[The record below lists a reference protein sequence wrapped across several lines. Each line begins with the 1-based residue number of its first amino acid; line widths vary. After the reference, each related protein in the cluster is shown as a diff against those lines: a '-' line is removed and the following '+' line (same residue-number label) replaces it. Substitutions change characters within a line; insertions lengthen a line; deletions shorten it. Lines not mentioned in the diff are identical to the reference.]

1 LLLGNRPITARQAP
15 AEDRK
20 RQDVADI
27 FREVDEDIRKER
39 YQKLWK
45 RYRWWLLGITLALII
60 AVAAYVII
68 KEQNDARRIDEGR
81 QFAAA
86 LGELEAGR
94 SKGAADAFLALAD
107 STDSGYLALARLR
120 AADALVQASDIT
132 GAIALYDEL
141 AGDSRADP
149 LYRELAVLL
158 AAERLLDRAG
168 PEDVMQRLAPL
179 VSGDGPWRSLASEI
193 TGIAQIRAGRNDA
206 ARAIFTELSDDA
218 RAPNGVRSRAQ
229 ELLTS
234 LGGPL
239 ESEQPAPSEPE
250 AQADG
255 PVETQTNGGTD

>member
-1 LLLGNRPITARQAP
+1 M
-15 AEDRK
+15 
-20 RQDVADI
+20 ADI

-39 YQKLWK
+39 YEKLWK

-68 KEQNDARRIDEGR
+68 KEQNDARHIDEGR

-94 SKGAADAFLALAD
+94 LKSSADKFLALAD

-120 AADALVQASDIT
+120 AADVLVQASDIT

-141 AGDSRADP
+141 ARDSRADL
-149 LYRELAVLL
+149 LYRELAILL
-158 AAERLLDRAG
+158 AAEQLLDRAG
-168 PEDVMQRLAPL
+168 PEEVMQRLALL

-229 ELLTS
+229 EILTS
-234 LGGPL
+234 LSGPL
-239 ESEQPAPSEPE
+239 KSLQPEPSELE

-255 PVETQTNGGTD
+255 TVKTQMNGGTD

>member
-1 LLLGNRPITARQAP
+1 MIKFGDRIF
-15 AEDRK
+15 AERGK
-20 RQDVADI
+20 FVHRFPV
-27 FREVDEDIRKER
+27 R
-39 YQKLWK
+39 
-45 RYRWWLLGITLALII
+45 
-60 AVAAYVII
+60 
-68 KEQNDARRIDEGR
+68 
-81 QFAAA
+81 AAA
-86 LGELEAGR
+86 HHHAALDAEGLQNFGHRLGE
-94 SKGAADAFLALAD
+94 F
-107 STDSGYLALARLR
+107 R
-120 AADALVQASDIT
+120 AC
-132 GAIALYDEL
+132 
-141 AGDSRADP
+141 R
-149 LYRELAVLL
+149 L

-206 ARAIFTELSDDA
+206 ARTIFTELSDDA

>member
-1 LLLGNRPITARQAP
+1 
-15 AEDRK
+15 
-20 RQDVADI
+20 VADI

-39 YQKLWK
+39 YEKLWK

-68 KEQNDARRIDEGR
+68 KEQNDARHIDEGR

-94 SKGAADAFLALAD
+94 LKSSADKFLALAD

-120 AADALVQASDIT
+120 AADVLVQASDIT

-141 AGDSRADP
+141 ARDSRADL
-149 LYRELAVLL
+149 LYRELAILL
-158 AAERLLDRAG
+158 AAEQLLDRAG
-168 PEDVMQRLAPL
+168 PEEVMQRLALL

-206 ARAIFTELSDDA
+206 ARAIFTELSADA

-229 ELLTS
+229 EILTS
-234 LGGPL
+234 LSGPL
-239 ESEQPAPSEPE
+239 ESLQPEPSELE
-250 AQADG
+250 AQAD
-255 PVETQTNGGTD
+255 ETVKTQMNGGTD

>member
-1 LLLGNRPITARQAP
+1 M
-15 AEDRK
+15 
-20 RQDVADI
+20 ADI

-39 YQKLWK
+39 YEKLWK

-68 KEQNDARRIDEGR
+68 KEQNDARHIDEGR

-94 SKGAADAFLALAD
+94 LKSSADKFLALAD

-120 AADALVQASDIT
+120 AADVLVQASDIT

-141 AGDSRADP
+141 ARDSRADL
-149 LYRELAVLL
+149 LYRELAILL
-158 AAERLLDRAG
+158 AAEQLLDRAG
-168 PEDVMQRLAPL
+168 PEEVMQRLALL

-229 ELLTS
+229 EILTS
-234 LGGPL
+234 LSSPL
-239 ESEQPAPSEPE
+239 KSLQPEPSELE

-255 PVETQTNGGTD
+255 TVKTQMNGGTD